1 MNKTKLFLDTVFIQ
15 AILNPHDQYH
25 QIAMQFL
32 PYIKN
37 ATAVWVTEAIFMEV
51 GNALSCY
58 NRSKVSAFIKQCYQT
73 DNLSVVTITST
84 LFQKGLKL
92 YESRSDKS
100 WGLVDCFSFIV
111 MEENQVTEA
120 LTSDIHFIQ
129 AGFQALLR

>member
-1 MNKTKLFLDTVFIQ
+1 MSKAKLFLDTVFIQ

-25 QIAMQFL
+25 QAAMQFL
-32 PYIKN
+32 PYVKK

-51 GNALSCY
+51 GNALSRY
-58 NRSKVSAFIKQCYQT
+58 NRSKVSAFIKQCYHT
-73 DNLSVVTITST
+73 DNLSVVTITPN
-84 LFQKGLKL
+84 LFQKGLNL
-92 YESRSDKS
+92 YESRIDKN

-111 MEENQVTEA
+111 MEENQVIDA

>member
-25 QIAMQFL
+25 QIAMHFL

-51 GNALSCY
+51 GNAFSCY
-58 NRSKVSAFIKQCYQT
+58 NRPKVSAFIKQCYQT
-73 DNLSVVTITST
+73 DNLSVVNITPT
-84 LFQKGLKL
+84 LFQKSLKL
-92 YESRSDKS
+92 YESRSDKN
-100 WGLVDCFSFIV
+100 WGLIDCFSFIV